1 MIDAPSSKMA
11 WAALFL
17 FASAQTPATA
27 AKKFTDQQRRYWAFQ
42 KVVKPPLPAVK
53 RRDWAR
59 NPIDAFILANLEEKG
74 VSLIRPPIRSPSF
87 AAHRST

>member
-11 WAALFL
+11 WAVLFL

-42 KVVKPPLPAVK
+42 KVTKPVVPAVQDESTLSP
-53 RRDWAR
+53 RPQGG
-59 NPIDAFILANLEEKG
+59 PIGLLG
-74 VSLIRPPIRSPSF
+74 
-87 AAHRST
+87 